1 MFKTI
6 LVPVDL
12 ADPAHYADAL
22 ETAGLFARQ
31 YGATVRL
38 VTVLPVMPSVVA
50 DFVPADAHSKIADDA
65 QAQLNGILADL
76 DLGSGKGE
84 AEVREGPVYH
94 EILEDAEE
102 HGADLIVM
110 GSHRPAMA
118 TYLLGSNAAR
128 IVRHAPCSVMVLRG
142 RD

>member
-12 ADPAHYADAL
+12 ADPEHYADAL

-31 YGATVRL
+31 YGATLRL

-50 DFVPADAHSKIADDA
+50 DYVPADAHGQIVEDA
-65 QAQLNGILADL
+65 RTQLNGILADL

-94 EILEDAEE
+94 EILEDAEANN
-102 HGADLIVM
+102 ADLIVM